1 MKRLLPASVIALAMP
16 FLAASFQSCQEEKRS
31 YVDNISD
38 GNISPSMI
46 TSSVETFISDS
57 GYTRYHITAPIWKM
71 YDNADEPFWKF
82 DSGLEL
88 QVYDRALRP
97 ESFLVCDSATYWS
110 RLRRWRLDGHVAMM
124 NVARDSFL
132 TSQLFYD
139 DARNLVYT
147 DSFIHIVK
155 SDRIL
160 EGYGLESNKTMTQYS
175 ILRPTAILPVSAFGI
190 GDDGKPQS
198 QKNASSGIT
207 MFDSVP
213 VVQEPEG
220 TRKKAPR
227 RASERNRG
235 FLPGQSQDL
244 K

>member
-1 MKRLLPASVIALAMP
+1 MMRLLPAAVFALVAPVM
-16 FLAASFQSCQEEKRS
+16 ASSLYSCKEEKRS

-38 GNISPSMI
+38 GNVSPSMI
-46 TSSVETFISDS
+46 TSPVESYISDS

-88 QVYDRALRP
+88 QVFDRNLKP

-124 NVARDSFL
+124 NIDKDSFL

-160 EGYGLESNKTMTQYS
+160 EGYGLESNKTMTQYM

-190 GDDGKPQS
+190 GEEGKPQAAAPVTPTIS
-198 QKNASSGIT
+198 A
-207 MFDSVP
+207 FDSVEVAP
-213 VVQEPEG
+213 APTG
-220 TRKKAPR
+220 GRRKAPQ

-235 FLPGQSQDL
+235 LLPGQVVN
-244 K
+244 